1 MVDIK
6 LYEFIPSLT
15 DLYDY
20 NNMFGDICN
29 NYKHVALLD
38 IIGCLHFV
46 CL

>member
-6 LYEFIPSLT
+6 LYEFIPSLA

-29 NYKHVALLD
+29 NYKHV
-38 IIGCLHFV
+38 
-46 CL
+46 